1 MALAFMKKAFKPF
14 KMFPL
19 RSKAVH
25 GSIQGQNLAWT
36 VVWVPNSVAEV
47 GGSCFDSE
55 GCGPGLRA
63 ETSGGSRS
71 LLDDPTPP
79 APTEL
84 ISHKVFI
91 D

>member
-36 VVWVPNSVAEV
+36 VVWVPNSVAQV

-55 GCGPGLRA
+55 GVRA
-63 ETSGGSRS
+63 WITGFDERRVEESPS
-71 LLDDPTPP
+71 
-79 APTEL
+79 
-84 ISHKVFI
+84 
-91 D
+91 